1 MGYLINNIQTNSG
14 TWVPTFSNL
23 SSNISG
29 IALIN
34 AYYSQIGNIITASI
48 SASATFDFSV
58 ITTAFFDVSLPPYNI
73 GNAIGITAFNQYLI
87 GTSDVIIGNTV
98 YLKTTALNPLNPLLN
113 FIVNFQYSTV

>member
-1 MGYLINNIQTNSG
+1 MGQLIKYSINNSG
-14 TWVPTFSNL
+14 IWVPTFSNL

-58 ITTAFFDVSLPPYNI
+58 ITKAFFDVSLPPYNI

-98 YLKTTALNPLNPLLN
+98 YLKTTALDPLNSLQN
-113 FIVNFQYSTV
+113 FIVNFQYSTI